1 MGVAGVTVID
11 MTASLSPDQA
21 RGLRHRTQ
29 LLGGSTLTPQ
39 EVVDRAIALQGQDL
53 PAVLRAIALRSAPGT
68 TVADVRDAFDS
79 GALVRSWPMRGTL
92 FATTPKHLASLLALT
107 GTRTLQSMA
116 RRREQLELDDAT
128 IDRAHEVAVAALER
142 APQRR
147 ADMLATWEDA
157 GISTDGGRGYHLLV
171 HLCISGHAHW
181 GAFTADGSEQ
191 FLTRTATPSERV
203 TDAALARVI
212 AGYVTARG
220 PVTLDDLAWWTKLP
234 KTGLRTAAASIDGIE
249 QAQLGEKP
257 VYVDAETSASA
268 DTSRP
273 EPTETVT
280 LVPAFDEWILGYA
293 DRSLVASDA
302 MFEALVPGKNG
313 VFRPAVLV
321 DGVVV
326 GTWKFSAPRSAKSRT
341 PVVELIEPVST
352 RTATLIDDALAAWP
366 HD

>member
-1 MGVAGVTVID
+1 MID

-21 RGLRHRTQ
+21 RGLRHGAQ
-29 LLGGSTLTPQ
+29 LLGGSPLSPR
-39 EVVDRAIALQGQDL
+39 EVVDRAVALQGQDL

-68 TVADVRDAFDS
+68 TVDDVRAAFDS

-92 FATTPKHLASLLALT
+92 FATTPEHLASLLALT

-128 IDRAHEVAVAALER
+128 IDRAHDVAVAALET
-142 APQRR
+142 APLRR
-147 ADMLATWEDA
+147 ADILATWEDA

-171 HLCISGHAHW
+171 HLCISGLAHW
-181 GAFTADGSEQ
+181 GAFTPDGSEQ
-191 FLTRTATPSERV
+191 YLTLTATQRDTD
-203 TDAALARVI
+203 TDAALSRIV
-212 AGYVTARG
+212 AGYVAARG

-234 KTGLRTAAASIDGIE
+234 KTGLRAAAASVDGIE
-249 QAQLGEKP
+249 LAQLGEKP
-257 VYVDAETSASA
+257 VYLGAETSASSG
-268 DTSRP
+268 SRWP
-273 EPTETVT
+273 DSVETVT

-302 MFEALVPGKNG
+302 MFDALVPGKNG

-321 DGVVV
+321 DAAVV
-326 GTWKFSAPRSAKSRT
+326 GTWRFSAPRGAKNRT
-341 PVVELIEPVST
+341 PVAELLEPVSK
-352 RTATLIDDALAAWP
+352 RTVTLIDDALSAWP